1 MWNHDQVNHNVWRV
15 VKVHLS
21 INVIFHIYD
30 TCHKESERKIVTLL
44 SCSINVDSSR
54 TVYFHDLFVDG
65 IYWGKKKENKKE
77 KKGESEWGVKRVKG
91 CIFSFTVNIKV
102 VPKLKYHK
110 KCSNSCRSI
119 LIAFYVDFSF
129 KIETPWSQLYSRQN
143 VFKKKVN

>member
-1 MWNHDQVNHNVWRV
+1 MTCCKGPSVDKCYLPYIWY
-15 VKVHLS
+15 LS
-21 INVIFHIYD
+21 QRKRKKDSNFIELFHKCRFQSNSLFPRFICGWY
-30 TCHKESERKIVTLL
+30 LL
-44 SCSINVDSSR
+44 
-54 TVYFHDLFVDG
+54 
-65 IYWGKKKENKKE
+65 GKKKENKKE